1 MTWVEWNLI
10 LLCLDIVLIL
20 AQDMCTVCAES
31 TMGMEIILAV
41 PNGTLGDVGQ
51 GEARFS
57 QFGDSVSLDA
67 R

>member
-10 LLCLDIVLIL
+10 LLCLEIVLIL
-20 AQDMCTVCAES
+20 AQDMCIVCAES
-31 TMGMEIILAV
+31 IMGMEIILAV
-41 PNGTLGDVGQ
+41 RNGTLGDVGQ